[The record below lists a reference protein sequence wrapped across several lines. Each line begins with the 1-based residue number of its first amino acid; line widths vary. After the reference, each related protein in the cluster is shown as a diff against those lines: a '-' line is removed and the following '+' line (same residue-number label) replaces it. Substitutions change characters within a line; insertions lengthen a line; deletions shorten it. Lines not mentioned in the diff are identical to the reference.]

1 MSTEERPS
9 DEGGGEPSSARG
21 SAPSDTWPTLLSW
34 LITLCKTVDDQL
46 PAARR
51 PRVRTGDVIF
61 CLVVKVM
68 LRQSYSLLSSLF
80 HELNSEGYVERLPT
94 RSTLANYL
102 NDARLTP
109 IFEELIGRSSTPLR
123 GTETHF
129 AVDSTPFRLHQ
140 FCITTEKNTGKMVE
154 RRTWIRLHIICS
166 VTTGIITAARATSR
180 FVAEQKVFEPLLRD
194 TVALGFNVR
203 GVSGDKN
210 YLSRRHVQLVRD
222 IGAIPYLTF
231 KKNSRKREG
240 DSEAWVESFDRFKSE
255 SAADLEFFRRRNMVE
270 ATFSAIKRRTGW
282 YVESKN
288 EVAQYNEAL
297 CKVLSRNLIVLSQH
311 MYMINSHKRFTFD
324 T

>member
-1 MSTEERPS
+1 MANEVRPP
-9 DEGGGEPSSARG
+9 DKGGGGPPSARE
-21 SAPSDTWPTLLSW
+21 SAPGDTWPTFLAW
-34 LITLCKTVDDQL
+34 LNALCKTVDDRL

-68 LRQSYSLLSSLF
+68 LRQSYSLLDSLF
-80 HELNSEGYVERLPT
+80 HELNSEGYVEQLPA

-109 IFEELIGRSSTPLR
+109 VLEKLIGRSSTPLR
-123 GTETHF
+123 DTETHF

-140 FCITTEKNTGKMVE
+140 FAITVDKKTGKKVE
-154 RRTWIRLHIICS
+154 RRTWIRLHVICS

-180 FVAEQKVFEPLLRD
+180 FVAEQRVFEPLLRD
-194 TVALGFNVR
+194 TAALGFNIQ

-210 YLSRRHVQLVRD
+210 YLSRRHVELVRD
-222 IGAIPYLTF
+222 MGATPYLTF
-231 KKNSRKREG
+231 KKNSRKKEG
-240 DSEAWVESFDRFKSE
+240 DSAAWVESFDRYR
-255 SAADLEFFRRRNMVE
+255 SASAEDLQRYRERSMVE

-282 YVESKN
+282 YIESKS
-288 EVAQYNEAL
+288 ETAQYNEAL
-297 CKVLSRNLIVLSQH
+297 CKALSRNLIVLCQH
-311 MYMINSHKRFTFD
+311 MNMINTDKGFTFN